1 MSTFILLS
9 AMPGS
14 GKSTWAKRYQRQ
26 NPNVEI
32 VSSDE
37 IRSELNGD
45 AGDQSNPRLIWAEY
59 LRRIK
64 LHEKGEEVT
73 VIGDSTN
80 LTNYFRTYYAEEAA
94 PHYDKKVLV
103 VFDVSYE
110 VCLQRNNARTERV
123 VPPQA
128 MEALR
133 KEYEPLSEEAAS
145 LYDEIYVVDENGQS
159 KRIK

>member
-94 PHYDKKVLV
+94 PHYDKKV
-103 VFDVSYE
+103 
-110 VCLQRNNARTERV
+110 CLQRNNARTERV

-145 LYDEIYVVDENGQS
+145 LYDEIYVVDENGQA

>member
-1 MSTFILLS
+1 MTPAINRT
-9 AMPGS
+9 P
-14 GKSTWAKRYQRQ
+14 
-26 NPNVEI
+26 
-32 VSSDE
+32 
-37 IRSELNGD
+37 
-45 AGDQSNPRLIWAEY
+45 
-59 LRRIK
+59 
-64 LHEKGEEVT
+64 EVT

-145 LYDEIYVVDENGQS
+145 LYDEIYVVDENGQA